1 MDRGPREHFSS
12 LAKKQPIRSLAASF
26 DDYNMEETSD
36 DQSLLS
42 TEEVLPLPTLPPL
55 PEEPNRGNFS
65 ANCGVAIDLPDGER
79 IMRYFLKTDT
89 IQLLWSFCYSRLR
102 KSERNKPLKL
112 TRMIPGQSKTITLEY
127 ESNLTLEQSGVAN
140 SLVFATW
147 E

>member
-42 TEEVLPLPTLPPL
+42 TEEVLLLPTLPPL
-55 PEEPNRGNFS
+55 PEEPNRANFS
-65 ANCGVAIDLPDGER
+65 ANCGVGIDLPNGER

-89 IQLLWSFCYSRLR
+89 IQRGR
-102 KSERNKPLKL
+102 TPLKL
-112 TRMIPGQSKTITLEY
+112 TRVIPGQSKTITLEY
-127 ESNLTLEQSGVAN
+127 ESNLTFEQSGVAN